1 MGQTF
6 HSKFMLNISIA
17 KIRLVLF
24 EIIHIFIQMSSAEEA
39 REVRLALHNSHWP
52 ESNPKTLT
60 VQFDTQDN
68 VSCIF
73 AQKTNVD
80 NQMERQFFPK
90 LRMLSFQKVQSR
102 VTNFA
107 HNFLE

>member
-68 VSCIF
+68 VSRIF
-73 AQKTNVD
+73 AQKTNVN
-80 NQMERQFFPK
+80 NQMERQFFP
-90 LRMLSFQKVQSR
+90 
-102 VTNFA
+102 N
-107 HNFLE
+107 